1 MSEAPLSNILNNVN
15 ATGRVSTWG
24 IEVAPYAIT
33 YAKST
38 SIKSQVL
45 PDFIAEW
52 TKAQNP
58 GPPDLS
64 DAWVMYFDGS
74 KRVKEAGAGVVLIS
88 PRGDKLRYVLQM
100 SF

>member
-1 MSEAPLSNILNNVN
+1 M
-15 ATGRVSTWG
+15 WG

-52 TKAQNP
+52 TEAQNP

-64 DAWVMYFDGS
+64 EAWVMYFDGS
-74 KRVKEAGAGVVLIS
+74 KRVEGAGAGVVLIS

-100 SF
+100 SFLKASNNEA